1 MHQRIFQ
8 LSIALFFVF
17 SVWTPGWG
25 RPSQADL
32 TGNGRV
38 EEPDLVRF
46 IELMRSGDFR
56 ADLFVDGKMNHLDL
70 LEVLRQW
77 RGSLTQS
84 SDDLVI
90 RIGAESGPKG
100 MNLALEDLSISDVYK
115 TTTAANVAQAFL
127 CFDKMEVQAPGGPPR
142 VVFEAD
148 PSGSHP
154 GKPDKPGK
162 PGHGDDDDGDDE
174 DEEDEEDDDKGV
186 TLTDLVVSQ
195 GFEGSTAPTPLRKV
209 ELTGLDPAG
218 QILGGIDLGTNRLN
232 WIRLRVVQGFPN
244 TYVVLVN
251 GATADL
257 EVPSGSF
264 KIIAPGNEV
273 ILGEGQTELV
283 IEFDPEKS
291 IVKTGNDRYKLKPVT
306 KLRVNQI
313 TVGDATAEFE
323 N

>member
-1 MHQRIFQ
+1 MHHRIFQ

-46 IELMRSGDFR
+46 IELMRRGDFR

-84 SDDLVI
+84 NDDLVI
-90 RIGAESGPKG
+90 RIGAVSGPKG
-100 MNLALEDLSISDVYK
+100 SALALEDLNVSSVYK

-148 PSGSHP
+148 SAASHP
-154 GKPDKPGK
+154 GKPGK
-162 PGHGDDDDGDDE
+162 PGHGDDNEDDE
-174 DEEDEEDDDKGV
+174 EETEEEDDGKNIL
-186 TLTDLVVSQ
+186 LTDLVVSQ

-209 ELTGLDPAG
+209 ELTGLDPVG